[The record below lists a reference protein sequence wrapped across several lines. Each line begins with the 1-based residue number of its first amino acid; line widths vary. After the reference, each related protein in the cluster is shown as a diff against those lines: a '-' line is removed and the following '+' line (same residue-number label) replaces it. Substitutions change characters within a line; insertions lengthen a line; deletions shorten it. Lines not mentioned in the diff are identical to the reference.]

1 MRVCGQLV
9 SRGKLPQMP
18 KHARDPRLREWLQ
31 AAGLSTQRTE
41 EVLVVF
47 EEQGVDSVAD
57 VHLFE
62 QQPEFDQ
69 LITASVV
76 RAKVHAAAKRELEKV
91 ADTGNGAEG
100 EAESSSDDED
110 DREDED
116 TIGSLNQAPECQGR
130 SHRVGSTGVN
140 IRGTPAELWRAVPC
154 TDSRQDTD
162 RQHREYQSGS
172 EPAHSEQPQV
182 QDSRYRRDT
191 NIPATP
197 D

>member
-1 MRVCGQLV
+1 
-9 SRGKLPQMP
+9 MP

-41 EVLVVF
+41 EVLVIF

-116 TIGSLNQAPECQGR
+116 TIGSLTIQLRDVRAVATEWKAQASIFEEHLQNYGGLCPVQIHGKTL
-130 SHRVGSTGVN
+130 TGNTVN
-140 IRGTPAELWRAVPC
+140 IKVDPNLHTVASLKFKI
-154 TDSRQDTD
+154 QDI
-162 RQHREYQSGS
+162 EG
-172 EPAHSEQPQV
+172 
-182 QDSRYRRDT
+182 
-191 NIPATP
+191 IPISQQRLIEHIE
-197 D
+197 